1 MLTLYNPT
9 SDSEGKVIRQI
20 KAESGASTTN
30 RKGGACP
37 FPRQAGMG
45 DIVGGAFGR
54 QGWSGEPCPVV
65 PPGPQYCRYWSL
77 EASQGEACPWLG
89 WRPAFRS
96 WPLASWPLW
105 SFHSCWQS
113 HRTPSASVHITAIA
127 STFKKEEKERKRQRE
142 EVRGR
147 KEDRKEGSGK
157 GKRERALSGKNR
169 SLSL

>member
-1 MLTLYNPT
+1 MPLPQTGG
-9 SDSEGKVIRQI
+9 DGRH
-20 KAESGASTTN
+20 SGW
-30 RKGGACP
+30 GLWE
-37 FPRQAGMG
+37 AGMVWG
-45 DIVGGAFGR
+45 ALPCSTPRPTILQVLVTGGIPRGGLPLAG
-54 QGWSGEPCPVV
+54 
-65 PPGPQYCRYWSL
+65 L
-77 EASQGEACPWLG
+77 ETCFQVMAAGL
-89 WRPAFRS
+89 
-96 WPLASWPLW
+96 LASWPLW

-113 HRTPSASVHITAIA
+113 HRTPSASVHITAVA

>member
-1 MLTLYNPT
+1 MLTLYHPT

-37 FPRQAGMG
+37 FPRLAGMG

-96 WPLASWPLW
+96 WPLASWPLGL
-105 SFHSCWQS
+105 CG
-113 HRTPSASVHITAIA
+113 PSTHVGRVIGPLLLQFTLPPLLPLL
-127 STFKKEEKERKRQRE
+127 KRKR
-142 EVRGR
+142 
-147 KEDRKEGSGK
+147 
-157 GKRERALSGKNR
+157 KRERDSEKR
-169 SLSL
+169 